1 VREVADAGRVRAFMR
16 RLGAAAED
24 DGAAYLTGGA
34 TAVLVGW
41 RAATVDVDLTLVP
54 ESERVLRALPRLK
67 EELRINVELASPA
80 DFIPV
85 APGWE
90 ERGTYVA
97 REGRLTFYH
106 FDLVAQLLSK
116 LERAHVRD
124 LEDVRALL
132 ELGLVDASAAR
143 QAFEELEPRLYR
155 FPAIDPGSF
164 RSRVEDV
171 LGA

>member
-1 VREVADAGRVRAFMR
+1 MREVADAGRVRAFMR

-106 FDLVAQLLSK
+106 FDLVAQVLAK
-116 LERAHVRD
+116 LERAHARD
-124 LEDVRALL
+124 LEDVRALVG
-132 ELGLVDASAAR
+132 LGLVDASAAR

>member
-1 VREVADAGRVRAFMR
+1 MREVADAGRVRAFMR
-16 RLGAAAED
+16 GLGAAAED

>member
-1 VREVADAGRVRAFMR
+1 MRA
-16 RLGAAAED
+16 LGTAALD
-24 DGAAYLTGGA
+24 DGAVHLTGGS
-34 TAVLVGW
+34 TAVLLGW
-41 RAATVDVDLTLVP
+41 RETTVDVDVALVP
-54 ESERVLRALPRLK
+54 ESESVLRAIPRLK
-67 EELRINVELASPA
+67 DELRINVELASPA

-90 ERGTYVA
+90 ERGTFIA

-116 LERAHVRD
+116 LERAHTQD

-132 ELGLVDASAAR
+132 ELGFVDGHAAR
-143 QAFEELEPRLYR
+143 RAFGELEPRLYR
-155 FPAIDPGSF
+155 FPAIDPVSF

-171 LGA
+171 LGRR